1 MSNHTEIRWHGRGG
15 QGAKTAAL
23 LLADVASV
31 SYTHLDVYKRQETS
45 GYQVQYAK
53 DKKFTKSVKTTTVSK
68 STTVKK
74 VVKKLSAKKTYYVRV
89 RTYKKV
95 KIGKN
100 VEKMYSGWSVM
111 KKIKVK

>member
-1 MSNHTEIRWHGRGG
+1 M
-15 QGAKTAAL
+15 
-23 LLADVASV
+23 
-31 SYTHLDVYKRQETS
+31 
-45 GYQVQYAK
+45 
-53 DKKFTKSVKTTTVSK
+53 
-68 STTVKK
+68 KK